1 MEKLERIPTIKNKA
15 EQSWLLKRARELVLF
30 AAIGAGGQFL
40 RDASIPEVEKEEDKA
55 ALKIPDQFSI
65 GSLEEQFKVI
75 LEKSGDRYVVVIG
88 QAHHWGSF
96 EQMSQYPRLQKVV
109 IESQKN
115 VAKIISHL
123 KIKEVV
129 FESLA
134 PEGVGVFKRYRFQ
147 ADQFRGYIN
156 TGDLSLAIRQ
166 VAAIIDEFRKDYP
179 KESGTMREVRSYF
192 ILCLLRELFKGVGSS
207 QIPEAEKNI
216 FANLKNSLI
225 ELENRPSI
233 AGENKWLWGGP
244 LISWCEGGDLSLV
257 GFESVQLQERTS
269 RQIRKVNQKRS
280 DGTITE
286 ADIEE
291 YVALQNQRED
301 LILKGINASPWNTN
315 SKFIVIGSGH
325 DFSLNL
331 ERIMPKNTGLVV
343 FEPRNKDEIEKIY
356 IEEKVPLEPSLE
368 DRH

>member
-129 FESLA
+129 FESLT
-134 PEGVGVFKRYRFQ
+134 PV
-147 ADQFRGYIN
+147 
-156 TGDLSLAIRQ
+156 S
-166 VAAIIDEFRKDYP
+166 
-179 KESGTMREVRSYF
+179 SSF
-192 ILCLLRELFKGVGSS
+192 IL
-207 QIPEAEKNI
+207 
-216 FANLKNSLI
+216 
-225 ELENRPSI
+225 
-233 AGENKWLWGGP
+233 
-244 LISWCEGGDLSLV
+244 
-257 GFESVQLQERTS
+257 
-269 RQIRKVNQKRS
+269 
-280 DGTITE
+280 
-286 ADIEE
+286 
-291 YVALQNQRED
+291 
-301 LILKGINASPWNTN
+301 
-315 SKFIVIGSGH
+315 
-325 DFSLNL
+325 
-331 ERIMPKNTGLVV
+331 
-343 FEPRNKDEIEKIY
+343 
-356 IEEKVPLEPSLE
+356 
-368 DRH
+368 RHVE